1 MKKLLLLLSVIIAG
15 CGGGAGSA
23 PITIIPSMSHYW
35 AIEDTGLV
43 IPNDN
48 PNSDRWFN
56 FFAVADINGDGLQDL
71 ILTGVEVIHGF
82 LGTWTHETF
91 LPNKPKIILGGQKIT
106 SGEVIVPSGTGFGRV
121 VIHDINGDGGDDILF
136 VDAGPDSAA
145 SPGGQSRLA
154 LSSSKGY
161 EFANL
166 PQTVAV
172 TGGSGAGQIAG
183 NKVLFFN
190 TLSGEVSIPFL
201 LVYRNGSF
209 VLDRTMLPS
218 FITDTTSDPWTPTI
232 KRPTRSFTGSII
244 GDVDGDGID
253 DLILG
258 QWGPYSS
265 NLLPS
270 GSLDPMSASNITFGT
285 SSGWSSGRTVKL
297 PNPSNLPP
305 EKVTVLD
312 IKLVD
317 LFGTGK
323 KDIIVVYTDNYK
335 SRGVQILKNNG
346 GGNFIDVSDDALGT
360 SSYIVGRAEF
370 QSVVIDVNGDSCL
383 DIVLPYYKERTDG
396 RDFGEVFLSDCK
408 GKFVNATQ
416 AFNTLLIELYT
427 NLKKEL
433 MVAGGIFLMPLKDHT
448 GRTSFYMLVQ
458 DNYSTKNPSGST
470 HVMKL
475 KNLLNMPTP
484 LNGKI
489 VLKQG

>member
-1 MKKLLLLLSVIIAG
+1 MKKLLLSLSVVIAG
-15 CGGGAGSA
+15 CGGGGGSD
-23 PITIIPSMSHYW
+23 PIIVVPSMSQYW
-35 AIEDTGLV
+35 TIEDTGLV

-48 PNSDRWFN
+48 AHSDRWFN
-56 FFAVADINGDGLQDL
+56 FFEVADINSDGLEDVV
-71 ILTGVEVIHGF
+71 LTGVEVVHGF
-82 LGTWTHETF
+82 VGTWTHKTF

-106 SGEVIVPSGTGFGRV
+106 SNDAIVPSGTGYSRV
-121 VIHDINGDGGDDILF
+121 VVYDMNGDGKDDILF
-136 VDAGPDSAA
+136 QDSGPDAGA
-145 SPGGQSRLA
+145 SPGGQNQLVI
-154 LSSSKGY
+154 SSSKNH
-161 EFANL
+161 ELAEL
-166 PQTVAV
+166 PAMLASTSSSA
-172 TGGSGAGQIAG
+172 GGQISG
-183 NKVLFFN
+183 NKVLFMN
-190 TLSGEVSIPFL
+190 TMSGEVSVPFL
-201 LVYRNGSF
+201 LIYRNGSF
-209 VLDRTMLPS
+209 VMDRTMLPS
-218 FITDTTSDPWTPTI
+218 FITDTITDPWVPTG
-232 KRPTRSFTGSII
+232 KRPIRSFTATAI

-270 GSLDPMSASNITFGT
+270 GLIDPLATSSIVLGT

-297 PNPSNLPP
+297 PNPSRLPP

-312 IKLVD
+312 IKLVN
-317 LFGTGK
+317 LFGSGK

-335 SRGVQILKNNG
+335 SRGIQILKNNG
-346 GGNFIDVSDDALGT
+346 DGNFTDVSDDALGT
-360 SSYIVGRAEF
+360 SSYNIGKAEF
-370 QSVVIDVNGDSCL
+370 QSRVVDVNGDGCM

-396 RDFGEVFLSDCK
+396 KAFGEVFLSDCK
-408 GKFVNATQ
+408 GRFVDATQ
-416 AFNTLLIELYT
+416 AFNTIILELQT
-427 NLKKEL
+427 KLKNEL
-433 MVAGGIFLMPLKDHT
+433 MIAGGIFLMPLKDYT